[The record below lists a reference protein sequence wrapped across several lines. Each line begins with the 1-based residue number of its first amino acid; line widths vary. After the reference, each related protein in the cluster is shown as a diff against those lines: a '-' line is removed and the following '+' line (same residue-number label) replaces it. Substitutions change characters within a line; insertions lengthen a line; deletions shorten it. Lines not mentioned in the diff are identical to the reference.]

1 MGSGEETINST
12 VETITSYHSYPKI
25 YSLGH
30 AAVKELLFD
39 EVVVEEKV
47 DGSQF
52 SFGIIDGELKCRS
65 KGAHILP
72 DHPEPMF
79 KEAVEVIKGLNLIP
93 GWTYRAEYL
102 KSPQHNTIAY
112 DRIPNKHLML
122 FDVNIG
128 EEMYMNPNLRY
139 EESYRLGLEC
149 IPVLFK
155 GKIDNPAEVMALLD
169 IESVLGAQKIEGIVI
184 KNYQRFGMDKKVLMA
199 KYVREDFKEVNGAE
213 WKKNNP
219 NHGDV
224 VERLVAMYK
233 TPARWEKAIQHMRDA
248 GKLTDSPKDIG
259 LLIREVQ
266 DDIES
271 EEKEA
276 IKNYLYTS
284 AIGHVNRGVVRG
296 LPEFY
301 KEYLMKKQFNA

>member
-1 MGSGEETINST
+1 MS
-12 VETITSYHSYPKI
+12 TSYHSYPKI
-25 YSLGH
+25 YALGH

-65 KGAHILP
+65 KGAHLII
-72 DHPEPMF
+72 DNPEKMF
-79 KEAVEVIKGLNLIP
+79 AEAVDIIKTLPLLEGY
-93 GWTYRAEYL
+93 TYRAEYL
-102 KSPQHNTIAY
+102 KSPRHNTIAY
-112 DRIPNKHLML
+112 SRIPKNHLIL
-122 FDVNIG
+122 FDVNPS
-128 EEMYMNPNLRY
+128 EEEYLKPALR
-139 EESYRLGLEC
+139 EFEAARLGLEC

-155 GKIDNPAEVMALLD
+155 GKIDNPGDAMALLD
-169 IESVLGAQKIEGIVI
+169 RESVLGGAKIEGIVI
-184 KNYQRFGMDKKVLMA
+184 KNYHRFGIDKKVLMG
-199 KYVREDFKEVNGAE
+199 KYVREDFKEVNGVE

-224 VERLVAMYK
+224 IERLVAMYK
-233 TPARWEKAIQHMRDA
+233 TPARWEKAIQHLRDA
-248 GKLTDSPKDIG
+248 GKLTGSPKDIG
-259 LLIREVQ
+259 ALIREVQ
-266 DDIES
+266 NDIES

-284 AIGHVNRGVVRG
+284 AIGHINRGVVRG

-301 KEYLMKKQFNA
+301 KEHLMKLQFQD